1 MKTATLIEAQA
12 IMGRNYI
19 GPADLEKILPL
30 FAGDQKRF
38 KRFYPIP
45 FSQEILQKHRR
56 THILIFDLG
65 WSIKKLRKQIWQS
78 RADEIFVNIAP
89 VKPWY
94 QRELFFNLSARPQWR
109 LIRKQAVKNS
119 LNQNFV
125 QQSQFLYVSGEYIP
139 EAREVVF
146 LMVTYY
152 LKTKQRLFRD
162 YFVRTNSYFGIK
174 DVVFIKYFIKVGHFR
189 KFIEMQFESMIEHY
203 QNFTDVGLVTA
214 CYSDLSLI

>member
-1 MKTATLIEAQA
+1 MKAVFLREAQA

-109 LIRKQAVKNS
+109 LIRKQAVPHS
-119 LNQNFV
+119 LNQSFA
-125 QQSQFLYVSGEYIP
+125 QQIQFLWSSGEFVP
-139 EAREVVF
+139 EAREVIF
-146 LMVTYY
+146 LMVAYY

-203 QNFTDVGLVTA
+203 QNFTDVGLITA

>member
-1 MKTATLIEAQA
+1 MKTVSLIEAQA

-30 FAGDQKRF
+30 FASDQKRL

-65 WSIKKLRKQIWQS
+65 WSIKKLRRQVWQV
-78 RADEIFVNIAP
+78 RPDEIFANIAP
-89 VKPWY
+89 AKPWY

-146 LMVTYY
+146 SMITYY

-162 YFVRTNSYFGIK
+162 YFVRTNYYFGIK
-174 DVVFIKYFIKVGHFR
+174 DVVPIKYFIQVGHFR
-189 KFIEMQFESMIEHY
+189 RFIEMQFESMIEHY
-203 QNFTDVGLVTA
+203 QNFTDVGLITA
-214 CYSDLSLI
+214 CYSNLSFI